1 LSWARSSSCELNK
14 RTLLLATTNP
24 GKVREVR
31 RYLAASSLVVLGLQ
45 DLMIRAPFPET
56 GNTFKENAREKSL
69 FYSRKSKILTL
80 AEDSGLEIEAL
91 DGAPGV
97 YSARFSGPRATDQ
110 KNIRKVLSLLKRV
123 PLKRRKARFVSCLSL
138 ALGGKVIKVFRGE
151 VRGSIALEE
160 RGPFGFGYDPIFF
173 YRPLKKT
180 FAELKP
186 EEKNKVSHRG
196 RALKKLRFFL
206 RGYFRHLHDDSA

>member
-1 LSWARSSSCELNK
+1 MNK

-24 GKVREVR
+24 GKVKEIK
-31 RYLAASSLVVLGLQ
+31 RYLAAPNLEVLGLQ
-45 DLMIRAPFPET
+45 DLKIRTPFPET
-56 GNTFKENAREKSL
+56 GKTFEENARKKSL

-91 DGAPGV
+91 GGAPGV
-97 YSARFSGPRATDQ
+97 YSARFSGPRATDK
-110 KNIRKVLSLLKRV
+110 KNIQKVLSLLRMT
-123 PLKRRKARFVSCLSL
+123 PLSQRRARFVSCLSL
-138 ALGGKVIKVFRGE
+138 ALDGRVIKVVRGE
-151 VRGSIALEE
+151 VRGSIALEK
-160 RGPFGFGYDPIFF
+160 RGPFGFGYDPIFY

-206 RGYFRHLHDDSA
+206 LQYFQVNS

>member
-1 LSWARSSSCELNK
+1 LNK

-24 GKVREVR
+24 GKVREVK
-31 RYLAASSLVVLGLQ
+31 RYLADPSLEVLGLEE
-45 DLMIRAPFPET
+45 LKIWTPFPET

-91 DGAPGV
+91 EGAPGV
-97 YSARFSGPRATDQ
+97 YSARFSGPRATDE

-123 PLKRRKARFVSCLSL
+123 PLKRRKARFISCLSL
-138 ALGGKVIKVFRGE
+138 ALNGKVIKIFRGE
-151 VRGSIALEE
+151 VRGTIALEE
-160 RGPFGFGYDPIFF
+160 KGSFGFGYDPIFC

-180 FAELKP
+180 FAELDP

-196 RALKKLRFFL
+196 RALQKLSLFL
-206 RGYFRHLHDDSA
+206 RQHFRYPQDDGA